1 MLFQLNLFATCFA
14 HLVLKIELS
23 LKTREQIR
31 FQKRVIRAKYFTKK
45 MNQNFN

>member
-14 HLVLKIELS
+14 HLVLKIE
-23 LKTREQIR
+23 TREQIR
-31 FQKRVIRAKYFTKK
+31 FQKRVIRAKYFTQK